1 MKWRS
6 SWIFGSCARRGA
18 RTALSCCALAAA
30 ELAAPGSAWAQA
42 RQISIDA
49 APLPAALAELS
60 RQTGIAVGF
69 EGRLPDI
76 RSRPV
81 SGRLTARQALA
92 KLLEG
97 TGLTAQ
103 RLSPTTF
110 RLVRAERAP
119 LPRPADRPS
128 PQPGGRVDIIVTGT
142 KRAEHLSSLP
152 ISVAIAD
159 GPGERSGTLLPGTA
173 DIARQLDGLTL
184 TNLGPGRNRQFIRGV
199 ADSPFN
205 GNSQSTV
212 AILVNDARATYN
224 APDPD
229 LRLVD
234 VERVELLKG
243 PQGSLYGTGTLGG
256 VFHIVT
262 RPPDAGRFAAM
273 VGAGGSFATH
283 GDVGG
288 AAEAMVNLP
297 LVAGR
302 LALRGVAYAAR
313 EPGWIDTAGRGD
325 SNRGQVRGLRL
336 ALRAL
341 PGDWTVDVNGI
352 LQLQDVADSQYVYAR
367 HRLVRPSQPAEPHD
381 NDFAMASLRIAGK
394 LGDADLVY
402 AGNWVD
408 HDVSSTL
415 DASALSASAFGVP
428 APALYVEQRRNRL
441 FDQELRLSRSDGD
454 GLSWLAGLSFM
465 DVRNHL
471 LGTVRGA
478 AGDMTV
484 ATGIQGVLELS
495 AFGDVSVPLSRTLSL
510 NVGGR
515 LFHSRTEEERGAK
528 RARVEVSVSR
538 SGFTPSFAFS
548 WQAGG
553 GDFLYLRYAGALRPG
568 GLSQTGTGSAE
579 RFESD
584 ELQTFEAGWR
594 HGASA
599 RLTINADAFLTTWS
613 HLQSDYLLSNGLIGT
628 RNVGDARIHGA
639 EASVDWTP
647 GRGWALTA
655 GVVVQSAL
663 LTRESDG
670 SRIEDRHLPVIPRW
684 TARWGLRRSFDL
696 GGWSGSAGVRVNY
709 LGRSRLSFDPGL
721 DRKMGDYALADADLL
736 LNKGGWGIRMAGS
749 NLFDCRADSFAFG
762 NPFSLGEGPQYTP
775 LRPRQWTVGFTRS
788 W

>member
-1 MKWRS
+1 M
-6 SWIFGSCARRGA
+6 
-18 RTALSCCALAAA
+18 ALSCCALAAV
-30 ELAAPGSAWAQA
+30 EFAAPGSAWAQA
-42 RQISIDA
+42 RQISIEA
-49 APLPAALAELS
+49 APLPDALAELS
-60 RQTGIAVGF
+60 RQAGIAVGF
-69 EGRLPDI
+69 EGRLPDV

-81 SGRLTARQALA
+81 SGRLTAEQALA

-97 TGLTAQ
+97 TGLKAQ
-103 RLSPTTF
+103 RLSSTTF
-110 RLVRAERAP
+110 RLIRAEKPVPRHRME
-119 LPRPADRPS
+119 RPAP
-128 PQPGGRVDIIVTGT
+128 PAPGGTVDIIVTGT
-142 KRAEHLSSLP
+142 KREESLASLP
-152 ISVAIAD
+152 ISIAIAQA
-159 GPGERSGTLLPGTA
+159 PGERSGMLLPGTA
-173 DIARQLDGLTL
+173 DVARQLDGLTL

-262 RPPDAGRFAAM
+262 RAPDAAGFAAM
-273 VGAGGSFATH
+273 AGVGGSVATH
-283 GDVGG
+283 GAVGG
-288 AAEAMVNLP
+288 SVEAMVNLP
-297 LVAGR
+297 LVTDR

-325 SNRGQVRGLRL
+325 SNRGEVSGVRL

-341 PGDWTVDVNGI
+341 PGDWTIDLNGMV
-352 LQLQDVADSQYVYAR
+352 QMQDVADSQYVYVR
-367 HRLVRPSQPAEPHD
+367 HRLDRPAQPAEPHD
-381 NDFAMASLRIAGK
+381 NDFTMAALRVAGK

-415 DASALSASAFGVP
+415 DASAVSASAFGVP

-441 FDQELRLSRSDGD
+441 FDQEIRLSRTDGH

-471 LGTVRGA
+471 LGTIQGA
-478 AGDMTV
+478 TDVTA
-484 ATGIQGVLELS
+484 ATGIQGVVEIS
-495 AFGDVSVPLSRTLSL
+495 AFGDIHVPLSRALSV

-515 LFHSRTEEERGAK
+515 LFHSRIEEERGAK
-528 RARVEVSVSR
+528 RARVEVGVSR
-538 SGFTPSFAFS
+538 SGFTPALALS

-553 GDFLYLRYAGALRPG
+553 SDFLYLRYAGALRPG
-568 GLSQTGTGSAE
+568 GLTQTSAGSAE

-594 HGASA
+594 HSASA

-613 HLQSDYLLSNGLIGT
+613 HMQSDYLLSNGLIGT

-639 EASVDWTP
+639 ELSVDWTP
-647 GRGWALTA
+647 ARDWALTA
-655 GVVVQSAL
+655 GLVAQSAL
-663 LTRESDG
+663 LTRTSDG
-670 SRIEDRHLPVIPRW
+670 AEIEDRRLPVIPDW
-684 TARWGLRRSFDL
+684 TVRLGLSRSFDL
-696 GGWSGSAGVRVNY
+696 LGWSGSAGARFTY
-709 LGRSRLSFDPGL
+709 ISRSRLSFDPGL
-721 DRKMGDYALADADLL
+721 DRRMGDYALADADLL
-736 LNKGGWGIRMAGS
+736 LRKGAWGVRLSGS
-749 NLFDCRADSFAFG
+749 NLFDCKADSFAFG
-762 NPFSLGEGPQYTP
+762 NPFSLGNGQQYTP
-775 LRPRQWTVGFTRS
+775 LRPRQWTVSFTKS

>member
-1 MKWRS
+1 M
-6 SWIFGSCARRGA
+6 
-18 RTALSCCALAAA
+18 ALSCCALAAPA
-30 ELAAPGSAWAQA
+30 SVRAQV
-42 RQISIDA
+42 RQISIEA

-60 RQTGIAVGF
+60 RQTGVSVGF
-69 EGRLPDI
+69 EGRLPDF
-76 RSRPV
+76 RTRPV
-81 SGRLTARQALA
+81 NGRLTAEQALA
-92 KLLEG
+92 QILKG
-97 TGLTAQ
+97 TGLKAQ
-103 RLSPTTF
+103 RLSATTF
-110 RLVRAERAP
+110 RLVRAGRSAPRPVVERAP
-119 LPRPADRPS
+119 LPRP
-128 PQPGGRVDIIVTGT
+128 GGTVDIIVTGT
-142 KRAEHLSSLP
+142 KREEALARLP
-152 ISVAIAD
+152 VSIAVAQA
-159 GPGERSGTLLPGTA
+159 PGERSGTLLPGTA
-173 DIARQLDGLTL
+173 DVAWRLDGLTL
-184 TNLGPGRNRQFIRGV
+184 TNLGPGRNREFIRGV

-212 AILVNDARATYN
+212 AILVNDARAAYN

-256 VFHIVT
+256 VYHIVT
-262 RPPDAGRFAAM
+262 RPPDAGAFSAM
-273 VGAGGSFATH
+273 AGIGGSVATH
-283 GDVGG
+283 GEIGG
-288 AAEAMVNLP
+288 SAEAMVNLP
-297 LVAGR
+297 IVADR
-302 LALRGVAYAAR
+302 LAVRGVAYAAR

-325 SNRGQVRGLRL
+325 ANRGEVSGFRL

-341 PGDWTVDVNGI
+341 PDDWTIDLNGI
-352 LQLQDVADSQYVYAR
+352 VQMQDVADSQYVYAR
-367 HRLVRPSQPAEPHD
+367 HRLERPAQPVEPHD

-428 APALYVEQRRNRL
+428 APALYVEQRKNRL
-441 FDQELRLSRSDGD
+441 FDQEVRLSRSEGN

-471 LGTVRGA
+471 SGVIRGTTDV
-478 AGDMTV
+478 TV

-495 AFGDVSVPLSRTLSL
+495 AFGDIRVPLSDALSL
-510 NVGGR
+510 SAGGR
-515 LFHSRTEEERGAK
+515 LFHSRIEEERGTK

-538 SGFTPSFAFS
+538 SGFTPSLALS

-553 GDFLYLRYAGALRPG
+553 SDFLYLRYAGALRPG
-568 GLSQTGTGSAE
+568 GLSQTSAGSAE

-613 HLQSDYLLSNGLIGT
+613 HMQSDYLLSNGLIGT

-639 EASVDWTP
+639 ELSVDWTAH
-647 GRGWALTA
+647 GWAVTA
-655 GVVVQSAL
+655 GLVAQSAL
-663 LTRESDG
+663 LTRTSDG
-670 SRIEDRHLPVIPRW
+670 AEIEDRHLPVIPDW
-684 TARWGLRRSFDL
+684 TARLGLSRSFAFR
-696 GGWSGSAGVRVNY
+696 GWSGTAGARFAY
-709 LGRSRLSFDPGL
+709 LSPSRLSFDPGL
-721 DRKMGDYALADADLL
+721 DRRMGDYALADADLL
-736 LNKGGWGIRMAGS
+736 LRKGVWSIRLSGS

-762 NPFSLGEGPQYTP
+762 NPFSLGRGAQYTP
-775 LRPRQWTVGFTRS
+775 LRPRQWTVSFTRS